1 MDVSTQLSPG
11 GSLVTLVRLP
21 AEKLDPALVRKEL
34 GQILAEK
41 PKHLLLDLSQVTLIN
56 SRGVSALV
64 WARRLCSAAGC
75 HLKLCGLGEQ
85 AKLVLKVTRLDSL
98 FEIYPSV
105 EAALKEVSES

>member
-1 MDVSTQLSPG
+1 MDVSTQLSPK
-11 GSLVTLVRLP
+11 GSLVTLVKLP
-21 AEKLDPALVRKEL
+21 AGKLDPALVRKEL

-41 PKHLLLDLSQVTLIN
+41 PKHLLLDLSQVTLLD
-56 SRGVSALV
+56 SMGVSALV
-64 WARRLCSAAGC
+64 WARRFCSDTGC

-105 EAALKEVSES
+105 EEALKDLSEA